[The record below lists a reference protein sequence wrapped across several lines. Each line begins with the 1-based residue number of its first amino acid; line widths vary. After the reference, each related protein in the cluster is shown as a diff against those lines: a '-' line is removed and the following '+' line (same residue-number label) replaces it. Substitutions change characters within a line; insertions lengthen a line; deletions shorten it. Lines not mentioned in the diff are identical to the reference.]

1 MPSSWKNLNFGQ
13 EPVTVILL
21 RRNGKKYYGFEWR
34 PQHESPENT
43 YLSSKL
49 KYYLY
54 YRALNEV
61 FTFAK
66 EYGKSKG
73 MDVKCYVPTHSLVNY
88 SQWQIVSPEA
98 SLASLPCVDGYIAQV
113 WTGTSREPNFFD
125 GRKRER
131 VFETAYLEYGSME
144 SMTAPTGRKMF
155 FLTDPIEDW
164 PRDWADY
171 KKTIRLPLLHNYS
184 IPI

>member
-1 MPSSWKNLNFGQ
+1 MTGIAWGEYQDYFTGQWDGKCHLDEGQVTQAGDTIWHGHMVPYIVPSENFLSYLKERHVKRVIDAGVDAIFMEEPEFWARAGYSESFKKEWKN
-13 EPVTVILL
+13 
-21 RRNGKKYYGFEWR
+21 YYGFDWR

-113 WTGTSREPNFFD
+113 
-125 GRKRER
+125 
-131 VFETAYLEYGSME
+131 
-144 SMTAPTGRKMF
+144 
-155 FLTDPIEDW
+155 
-164 PRDWADY
+164 
-171 KKTIRLPLLHNYS
+171 
-184 IPI
+184 

>member
-1 MPSSWKNLNFGQ
+1 ME
-13 EPVTVILL
+13 EPEFWA
-21 RRNGKKYYGFEWR
+21 RAGYSESFKKEWKKYYGFDWR

-73 MDVKCYVPTHSLVNY
+73 MDVKCYVPHPLVGELFAMADCQSGSKSCFTSLCRRLHRSGMDRNFARAEFLLTVAN
-88 SQWQIVSPEA
+88 VSVC
-98 SLASLPCVDGYIAQV
+98 S
-113 WTGTSREPNFFD
+113 
-125 GRKRER
+125 
-131 VFETAYLEYGSME
+131 
-144 SMTAPTGRKMF
+144 
-155 FLTDPIEDW
+155 
-164 PRDWADY
+164 
-171 KKTIRLPLLHNYS
+171 RLPIWS
-184 IPI
+184 MVPWSR